1 MGDEERP
8 HKLTRSSGRRSC
20 GNEVKEPVQSEDEK
34 DESEKE
40 TSNDSNN
47 FHVNFLLFDIQYID
61 INIICVKIQFE
72 MRRQRTTSRKDSTGV
87 HVWLVFM
94 KAFQALF
101 PHAAESIKRTELGDS
116 DFRVLEVLLHKGPLP
131 VNTIGPK
138 VWLTPGSISV
148 AVDRL
153 VEKGLVSRKDHPDD
167 RRVRRVE
174 LTAKG
179 RALITRGFRE
189 HASAMETAVGVLSK
203 DERLTLLRL
212 LKKLGKH
219 AVETRK

>member
-1 MGDEERP
+1 MKRKRP
-8 HKLTRSSGRRSC
+8 GK
-20 GNEVKEPVQSEDEK
+20 
-34 DESEKE
+34 
-40 TSNDSNN
+40 
-47 FHVNFLLFDIQYID
+47 
-61 INIICVKIQFE
+61 
-72 MRRQRTTSRKDSTGV
+72 RQNSTGV

-101 PHAAESIKRTELGDS
+101 PHAAESIKRTGLGDS

-174 LTAKG
+174 LTTKG
-179 RALITRGFRE
+179 RVLITRGFGE

-203 DERLTLLRL
+203 NERLTFLRL

-219 AVETRK
+219 AAETRQ

>member
-1 MGDEERP
+1 MKP
-8 HKLTRSSGRRSC
+8 K
-20 GNEVKEPVQSEDEK
+20 
-34 DESEKE
+34 
-40 TSNDSNN
+40 
-47 FHVNFLLFDIQYID
+47 
-61 INIICVKIQFE
+61 
-72 MRRQRTTSRKDSTGV
+72 RTAKTQDYSGV
-87 HVWLVFM
+87 HLWLVLM

-101 PHAAESIKRTELGDS
+101 PHAAESIERTELGDS
-116 DFRVLEVLLHKGPLP
+116 DFRVLEALLYKGPLP
-131 VNTIGPK
+131 VNTLGPK

-153 VEKGLVSRKDHPDD
+153 VRKGLVSRKEHTGD

-189 HASAMETAVGVLSK
+189 HAAAMETAVSVLSK
-203 DERLTLLRL
+203 NERLTLLQL

-219 AVETRK
+219 AAQARK

>member
-1 MGDEERP
+1 
-8 HKLTRSSGRRSC
+8 
-20 GNEVKEPVQSEDEK
+20 
-34 DESEKE
+34 
-40 TSNDSNN
+40 
-47 FHVNFLLFDIQYID
+47 
-61 INIICVKIQFE
+61 
-72 MRRQRTTSRKDSTGV
+72 MRRKKTTPRQDSTGV
-87 HVWLVFM
+87 HLWLVFM

-101 PHAAESIKRTELGDS
+101 PHAAESIERTDLGDS

-153 VEKGLVSRKDHPDD
+153 VKKGLVARKERTND
-167 RRVRRVE
+167 RRVRQVE

-179 RALITRGFRE
+179 RALITRGFGE
-189 HASAMETAVGVLSK
+189 HAAAMETVAGALSK
-203 DERLTLLRL
+203 NERLTLLRL

-219 AVETRK
+219 AAETRK